1 MIWITKIQAKAQG
14 KMELIVSNERKRPNN
29 FMVIKWL
36 LMKTSWYGQH
46 LMLKFILNTKNY
58 LITHRI

>member
-14 KMELIVSNERKRPNN
+14 KMELIVSNERKRPNH

-36 LMKTSWYGQH
+36 
-46 LMLKFILNTKNY
+46 
-58 LITHRI
+58 